1 MGSAPAVT
9 VLCTGGRLWRLLL
22 CVVPA
27 FAAAALMY
35 WAALHAGW
43 QPAPGLWAALG
54 GAAAAA
60 AVAARTLSP
69 APQLNWDG
77 AAWTCNGWLVR
88 PQVTVDTGGAW
99 MLLRLRSAEAAVA
112 DPALPAL
119 QPVGARAPRWLAV
132 SQRDAPSAW
141 HALRAAVYCR
151 PLELPPDSNA
161 RRPP

>member
-1 MGSAPAVT
+1 MRSAAAVT

-22 CVVPA
+22 WVLPA
-27 FAAAALMY
+27 LAVAALIY

-60 AVAARTLSP
+60 AVAVCRLPSAL
-69 APQLNWDG
+69 QLNWDG
-77 AAWTCNGWLVR
+77 AVWTCNGRLVR

-99 MLLRLRSAEAAVA
+99 MLLRLRSAQAAVA
-112 DPALPAL
+112 EPVSPAL
-119 QPVGARAPRWLAV
+119 QRARGRTPRWLAV
-132 SQRDAPSAW
+132 SQRDAASAW

-151 PLELPPDSNA
+151 PLEPPPDSNA
-161 RRPP
+161 RQPP